1 MRPSSST
8 SDSTSDPGPG
18 PTSPSSSEGLSEGV
32 SSGLVG
38 ALFGSP
44 AVDAAVGDR
53 AWLDAMVEVEA
64 ALALAGARAGVVPP
78 AAAEEIAAACGAGGF
93 DVDAIGARALE
104 AGNPV
109 VPLVA
114 DLGARLSSVARPH
127 VHRGATSQDVLDTAT
142 SLVARRAIAPV
153 LDDLAAVAATCARM
167 AEEHR
172 TTLMAARTLLQQAL
186 PTTFGLRCAGWL
198 VAVDEA
204 RTALARVRDQR
215 LAVQLGGAA
224 GTLAAL
230 GDTGPEVVRLLAEEL
245 RLAVP
250 VVPWHTD
257 RVRVAELA
265 AALGTVTGVLGK
277 VALDVVLLA
286 QTEVAEVGEA
296 AAGGSS
302 TLPQKRNPVRAV
314 LTVAAAR
321 RAPGLVATLLSAMP
335 QEHER
340 AAGAWHAEWEPL
352 RELLRVAGGAAAH
365 ARAMLDGLR
374 VDAARMRAALDLGGG
389 VLMAE
394 SVAGRLSGALGRG
407 PAQEVVR
414 RCAHRAAEEGITLQE
429 VLLSEPAVRERLT
442 EEQVAAALD
451 PAAYLGSADRLVDR
465 ALEAHRARQAG

>member
-1 MRPSSST
+1 VA
-8 SDSTSDPGPG
+8 
-18 PTSPSSSEGLSEGV
+18 SP
-32 SSGLVG
+32 GLVG

-44 AVDAAVGDR
+44 ATDAAVGDH
-53 AWLDAMVEVEA
+53 AWLDAMLEVEA
-64 ALALAGARAGVVPP
+64 ALAVAGARAGIVPE
-78 AAAEEIAAACGAGGF
+78 AAAGEIAATCRAGGF
-93 DVDAIGARALE
+93 EVDAIGGRALE

-114 DLGARLSSVARPH
+114 DLAARLSPQARPH
-127 VHRGATSQDVLDTAT
+127 VHRGATSQDVVDTAM
-142 SLVARRAIAPV
+142 SLLARGAIGMV
-153 LDDLAAVAATCARM
+153 LDDLAAVAATSARM

-172 TTLMAARTLLQQAL
+172 STLMAARTLLQQAL
-186 PTTFGLRCAGWL
+186 PTSFGLRCAGWL

-204 RTALARVRDQR
+204 RVALARVRERR

-230 GDTGPEVVRLLAEEL
+230 GDAGPEVVRLLAEEL
-245 RLAVP
+245 RLAEP

-265 AALGTVTGVLGK
+265 VALGTAVGVLGK
-277 VALDVVLLA
+277 VALDVILLA
-286 QTEVAEVGEA
+286 QTEVAEVTEA
-296 AAGGSS
+296 SAGGSS

-314 LTVAAAR
+314 LIVAAAR

-374 VDAARMRAALDLGGG
+374 VDAARMRAGLDLGGG

-394 SVAGRLSGALGRG
+394 SVAGRLAGALGRDA
-407 PAQEVVR
+407 AQELVR
-414 RCAHRAAEEGITLQE
+414 RCALRAGERGMSLRE
-429 VLLSEPAVRERLT
+429 VLLSEPAVRDHLT
-442 EEQVAAALD
+442 EEEIAAALD
-451 PAAYLGSADRLVDR
+451 PAAYLGSAGRLVDR
-465 ALEAHRARQAG
+465 ALEAHRAVSR